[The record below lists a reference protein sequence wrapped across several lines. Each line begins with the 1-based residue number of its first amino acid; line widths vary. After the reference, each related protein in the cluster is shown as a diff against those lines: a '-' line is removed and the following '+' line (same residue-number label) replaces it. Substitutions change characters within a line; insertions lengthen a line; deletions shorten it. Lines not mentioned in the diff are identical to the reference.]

1 MPQLGN
7 GHVAFTTL
15 SRTVNMNG
23 LYNGFKG
30 ESHRAR
36 IPNWAN
42 IILEYCENSI
52 DECEYEMNIADGIFS
67 VNLETEDVTVR
78 HSLIVH
84 RLFDRAI
91 VNCFTLTR
99 KNTTSVLSKD
109 FHNLII
115 KFAEL

>member
-23 LYNGFKG
+23 LYNGYRG

-42 IILEYCENSI
+42 IRLEYCENSI
-52 DECEYEMNIADGIFS
+52 DECVYEMNIRNGVFS
-67 VNLETEDVTVR
+67 VTLDYNEVTVK

-84 RLFDRAI
+84 RLFNRAI
-91 VNCFTLTR
+91 VNFFTLTR
-99 KNTTSVLSKD
+99 KNSQGKGHLR
-109 FHNLII
+109 L
-115 KFAEL
+115 